1 MPELPD
7 VVVYIEALERRI
19 LGHVLERIEIAGPF
33 LLRTATPPIDSAQN
47 RKVIAIRRLGK
58 RIAIGLGACASDGG
72 ASGGQALSD
81 AKQLIA
87 PDQIW
92 LVFHLMIAGRLHWSQ
107 RKVTPDEHPTNRK
120 SGTPWGPLGRRTL
133 AAFHFD
139 SGTLTL
145 TEAGTRKR
153 ASLHLLH
160 GEAELVQLDRGGID
174 VLSTSAEQFAAV
186 LTGSNHTLKRA
197 LTDPRFFSGIGN
209 AYSDEILHRAQLS
222 PVALTQRLSGEEVN
236 RLYRATR
243 ETLTEWIERLRAE
256 SGDKTAANVV
266 VVDYESNLAL
276 LEPSDK
282 KFLDGLT
289 PLQLALDTVV
299 GDRLAALQLEST
311 GALVLTEGLVTTIQ
325 MTRYPAD
332 IGQFLTYRVSMS
344 LQYRDNSYTVPLV
357 KNNKLAALLLRY
369 DQRTQVVDAIPA
381 PIIAHFL
388 KDAEKEPYEGFP
400 SAGFGFFP
408 TRDPQ
413 LRKFAEQ
420 TGKPAGVYVTSVD
433 PNSPA
438 AKAGLEVGDTVSGI
452 GNSEI
457 DQNGNYVDPLYGK
470 IEFTNLVTA
479 KAFAG
484 DSLPLHIQR
493 AGKPMQLEL
502 VLGHRNANDY
512 VIPPYSLDRAPLY
525 YVLGGLIFEE
535 LSRQYLRE
543 WGANWMKDAPQR
555 LVYKDRF
562 QSELYPEGNRRVVVL
577 TQVLPANTTI
587 GYDEVAYLTVR
598 KVNGKEVKSLAELA
612 NAVKEPA
619 DGFITIETEEDPKQ
633 IALEAKQVEAEAEA
647 LKQNYGL
654 PALQRLE

>member
-1 MPELPD
+1 M
-7 VVVYIEALERRI
+7 
-19 LGHVLERIEIAGPF
+19 
-33 LLRTATPPIDSAQN
+33 TA
-47 RKVIAIRRLGK
+47 
-58 RIAIGLGACASDGG
+58 
-72 ASGGQALSD
+72 
-81 AKQLIA
+81 
-87 PDQIW
+87 
-92 LVFHLMIAGRLHWSQ
+92 
-107 RKVTPDEHPTNRK
+107 
-120 SGTPWGPLGRRTL
+120 L
-133 AAFHFD
+133 AATK
-139 SGTLTL
+139 GPETVVKPKEL
-145 TEAGTRKR
+145 
-153 ASLHLLH
+153 SL
-160 GEAELVQLDRGGID
+160 VR
-174 VLSTSAEQFAAV
+174 VNV
-186 LTGSNHTLKRA
+186 TGQPYDFVRPWQKKAPFSKRA
-197 LTDPRFFSGIGN
+197 LG
-209 AYSDEILHRAQLS
+209 A
-222 PVALTQRLSGEEVN
+222 VLSGGRVLVTADLVANQNYVELE
-236 RLYRATR
+236 
-243 ETLTEWIERLRAE
+243 RAE

-276 LEPSDK
+276 LEPADK

-332 IGQFLTYRVSMS
+332 LGQFLTYRVSIS

-357 KNNKLAALLLRY
+357 KNNKLAALLLRF

-388 KDAEKEPYEGFP
+388 KDAEKQPYQGFP

-413 LRKFAEQ
+413 LRKFA
-420 TGKPAGVYVTSVD
+420 
-433 PNSPA
+433 
-438 AKAGLEVGDTVSGI
+438 
-452 GNSEI
+452 I

-470 IEFTNLVTA
+470 IEFTNLITA

-484 DSLPLHIQR
+484 DTLPVHLQR
-493 AGKPMQLEL
+493 AGKPMQLDLKLE
-502 VLGHRNANDY
+502 HRNANDY

-525 YVLGGLIFEE
+525 CVLGGLIFEE

-555 LVYKDRF
+555 MVYKDRF
-562 QSELYPEGNRRVVVL
+562 QSELYPDGNRRVVVL

-587 GYDEVAYLTVR
+587 GYDDVAYLSVR
-598 KVNGKEVKSLAELA
+598 KVNGREVKSLADLA
-612 NAVKEPA
+612 EAVKHPV

-633 IALEAKQVEAEAEA
+633 IALDAKQVEAEAEA

-654 PALQRLE
+654 PSLQRLE

>member
-1 MPELPD
+1 MMR
-7 VVVYIEALERRI
+7 ALRF
-19 LGHVLERIEIAGPF
+19 HIA
-33 LLRTATPPIDSAQN
+33 L
-47 RKVIAIRRLGK
+47 
-58 RIAIGLGACASDGG
+58 
-72 ASGGQALSD
+72 
-81 AKQLIA
+81 
-87 PDQIW
+87 
-92 LVFHLMIAGRLHWSQ
+92 
-107 RKVTPDEHPTNRK
+107 
-120 SGTPWGPLGRRTL
+120 L
-133 AAFHFD
+133 AAC
-139 SGTLTL
+139 TLSMT
-145 TEAGTRKR
+145 A
-153 ASLHLLH
+153 
-160 GEAELVQLDRGGID
+160 
-174 VLSTSAEQFAAV
+174 FAAPKGPETV
-186 LTGSNHTLKRA
+186 VKPKELSLVRVNVTGQPYDFVRPWQKKAPFSKRA
-197 LTDPRFFSGIGN
+197 LGAVISGGRVLVTADLVSN
-209 AYSDEILHRAQLS
+209 QNYVEL
-222 PVALTQRLSGEEVN
+222 E
-236 RLYRATR
+236 
-243 ETLTEWIERLRAE
+243 RAE

-276 LEPSDK
+276 LEPVDK
-282 KFLDGLT
+282 KFLDGLP

-332 IGQFLTYRVSMS
+332 LSQFLTYRVSIS

-357 KNNKLAALLLRY
+357 KNNKLAALLLRF

-388 KDAEKEPYEGFP
+388 KDAEKQPYQGFP
-400 SAGFGFFP
+400 AAGFGFFP

-420 TGKPAGVYVTSVD
+420 TGKPSGVYVTSVD

-438 AKAGLEVGDTVSGI
+438 AKAGLQVGDIVVGI
-452 GNSEI
+452 GNNEI

-470 IEFTNLVTA
+470 IEFTNLITA

-484 DSLPLHIQR
+484 DTLQVHLQR
-493 AGKPMQLEL
+493 QGKPMQLDLKLE
-502 VLGHRNANDY
+502 HRNANDY

-525 YVLGGLIFEE
+525 CVLGGLIFEE

-543 WGANWMKDAPQR
+543 WGANWLKDAPQR

-587 GYDEVAYLTVR
+587 GYDDINYLCVR
-598 KVNGKEVKSLAELA
+598 KVNGKEVKSLADLA
-612 NAVKEPA
+612 EAVKHPV

-633 IALEAKQVEAEAEA
+633 IALDAKQVEAEAEA

-654 PALQRLE
+654 PSLQRLE